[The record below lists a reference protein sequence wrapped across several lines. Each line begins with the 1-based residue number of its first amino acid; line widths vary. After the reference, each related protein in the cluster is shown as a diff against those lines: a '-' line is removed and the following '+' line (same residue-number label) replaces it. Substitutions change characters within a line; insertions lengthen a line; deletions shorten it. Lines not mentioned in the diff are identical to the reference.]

1 MKILI
6 IDTTWENL
14 VVVGINDKKEYI
26 RNIQLDKL
34 NHQKT
39 LLNTIDEVLKE
50 CAMGIGEVDA
60 IAVVVGPG
68 SFTGIRIGIS
78 TALGLSFESDTKR
91 VELNAFEVIGY
102 KYTGKVAVDAGH
114 GNSYI
119 AKINN
124 GIIEDVTFLEGK
136 EIKSGYIQRSDI
148 NYVKNLISLTK
159 DKISSKKYSE
169 GYTPFYVRPSQA
181 ERNSG
186 K

>member
-50 CAMGIGEVDA
+50 CVMGIGEVDA

-78 TALGLSFESDTKR
+78 TALGLSFESNTKR
-91 VELNAFEVIGY
+91 IELNAFEVIGY
-102 KYTGKVAVDAGH
+102 KYNGEVAVDAGH

-119 AKINN
+119 AKVNN
-124 GIIEDVTFLEGK
+124 GTIENVTFLEGK

-148 NYVKNLISLTK
+148 DYVRNLISFTK
-159 DKISSKKYSE
+159 DKISTKKYSE
-169 GYTPFYVRPSQA
+169 GYVPFYVRPSQA

>member
-1 MKILI
+1 MKALI

-14 VVVGINDKKEYI
+14 VVIAINNDKEYI

-34 NHQKT
+34 NHQKM
-39 LLNTIDEVLKE
+39 LLKTIDEVLRE
-50 CAMGIGEVDA
+50 SAIEIEEVDA
-60 IAVVVGPG
+60 ISVVVGPG

-78 TALGLSFESDTKR
+78 TTLGLSFESQIKR
-91 VELNAFEVIGY
+91 IELNAFEVIGY
-102 KYTGKVAVDAGH
+102 KYSGKVAVDAGH

-124 GIIEDVTFLEGK
+124 GIIEDVTFLEALDVK
-136 EIKSGYIQRSDI
+136 DSCMQRLDTD
-148 NYVKNLISLTK
+148 YLKNLILVTK
-159 DKISSKKYSE
+159 DKINSKKYSE
-169 GYTPFYVRPSQA
+169 GYIPFYVRPSQA

>member
-1 MKILI
+1 MKVLI

-50 CAMGIGEVDA
+50 CVMGIGEVDA

-78 TALGLSFESDTKR
+78 TALGLSFESYW
-91 VELNAFEVIGY
+91 I
-102 KYTGKVAVDAGH
+102 
-114 GNSYI
+114 
-119 AKINN
+119 
-124 GIIEDVTFLEGK
+124 
-136 EIKSGYIQRSDI
+136 
-148 NYVKNLISLTK
+148 
-159 DKISSKKYSE
+159 
-169 GYTPFYVRPSQA
+169 
-181 ERNSG
+181 
-186 K
+186 